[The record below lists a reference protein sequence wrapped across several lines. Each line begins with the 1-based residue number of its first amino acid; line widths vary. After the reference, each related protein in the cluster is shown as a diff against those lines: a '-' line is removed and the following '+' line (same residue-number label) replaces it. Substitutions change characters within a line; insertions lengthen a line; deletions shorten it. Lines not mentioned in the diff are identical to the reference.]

1 MFGFVYDLL
10 ICLLKKK
17 CETRIIKIS
26 RFWDLKQMQKSRVS
40 MIFGIPSISKSP
52 TKAGSRKRRKSK
64 KALKTKKEHHKIDF
78 SGKMYSQQKCHGNVT
93 VSKSV
98 MEMYSEQ
105 TVQWA
110 NCTVSSTRAV
120 FAPESIQPL
129 CPLEGAPDQPPSLP
143 FLSPKT
149 FCFYRPRCSVC
160 VP

>member
-1 MFGFVYDLL
+1 
-10 ICLLKKK
+10 
-17 CETRIIKIS
+17 
-26 RFWDLKQMQKSRVS
+26 MQKSRVS

-105 TVQWA
+105 TVQ
-110 NCTVSSTRAV
+110 
-120 FAPESIQPL
+120 
-129 CPLEGAPDQPPSLP
+129 
-143 FLSPKT
+143 
-149 FCFYRPRCSVC
+149 
-160 VP
+160 

>member
-1 MFGFVYDLL
+1 
-10 ICLLKKK
+10 
-17 CETRIIKIS
+17 
-26 RFWDLKQMQKSRVS
+26 

-105 TVQWA
+105 TVQRA
-110 NCTVSSTRAV
+110 NCTVSSTRAL
-120 FAPESIQPL
+120 FAP
-129 CPLEGAPDQPPSLP
+129 
-143 FLSPKT
+143 
-149 FCFYRPRCSVC
+149 
-160 VP
+160 